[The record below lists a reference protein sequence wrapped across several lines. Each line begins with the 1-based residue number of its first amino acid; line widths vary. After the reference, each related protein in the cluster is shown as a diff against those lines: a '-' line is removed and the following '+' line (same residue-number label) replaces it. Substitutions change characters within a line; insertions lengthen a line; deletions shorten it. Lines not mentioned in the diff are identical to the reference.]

1 MRIVAVSGAAGMS
14 SSGSLKCG
22 VHVSIAGSIDQA
34 VDRAKER
41 NCDTFQIFTRNPRG
55 WKFKKLST
63 DEAAKFQEKLKGS
76 AIAPAVAHMPYLPNL
91 SCPKKGIYKKSLR
104 ALIVELERCDLLK
117 IPYLVTHLG
126 SHLGKGRAI
135 GLERLVEAIDTAFNS
150 SKGKTML
157 LLENTAGTKNSM
169 GSSFEDIQEILDHVT
184 ARTRVAVCFDTCHAF
199 AAGYDMRDAES
210 VEKTVAELKRT
221 IGIESLRVVHANDS
235 KGELASG
242 RDRHEHIGMGH
253 IGEQGFRA
261 ILYNDAFR
269 RLPLI
274 LETPIDKRGTDVT
287 DLRKLR
293 ELGA

>member
-1 MRIVAVSGAAGMS
+1 MS
-14 SSGSLKCG
+14 STIQIKCG
-22 VHVSIAGSIDQA
+22 VHVSIAKSIDQA
-34 VDRAKER
+34 VDRARER

-55 WKFKKLST
+55 WKLKKLVPE
-63 DEAAKFQEKLKGS
+63 EATQFRDKMKAS

-91 SCPKKGIYKKSLR
+91 SCPKMGLYRKSLK
-104 ALIVELERCDLLK
+104 ALIIELERCNVLG

-135 GLERLVEAIDTAFNS
+135 GLERLVEAIDTAFDA

-169 GSSFEDIQEILDHVT
+169 GSSFEEIQEIIGHVKEK
-184 ARTRVAVCFDTCHAF
+184 ARIGVCFDTCHAF
-199 AAGYDMRDAES
+199 GAGYDLRDAES
-210 VEKTVAELKRT
+210 VERTVAELKRT
-221 IGIESLRVVHANDS
+221 VGLGSLKVVHANDS
-235 KGELASG
+235 KGELASR

-261 ILYNDAFR
+261 ILHNDVFR

-293 ELGA
+293 ELAA